1 MELANFDFYLPKE
14 QIAQFPKSDRSS
26 SKLLLVP
33 ENNTFYSSSFSEIYK
48 YLRPGDVVVL
58 NDTKVIPARLKV
70 TKISGGKVEIL
81 LERIIDNHRALVRL
95 GGATKNLLGKELRL
109 QNGIELTVIAREK
122 DFFVIQ
128 SSFETIMDLFL
139 QFGKIP
145 LPPYVKR
152 EPDKRDEEYYQTIYG
167 TNLGAVAAPTAGLHI
182 TKKFFETCKKNE
194 VKIAFLTLHIGRGTY
209 QPIKTP
215 NIKDHQMHSERFNIS
230 ESVCKIIREARENG
244 GRVIA
249 VGTTVVRAL
258 ESLYL
263 QDQNLLPFH
272 GETSIYI
279 KPGFEFSVVDAMV
292 TNFHLPKSSLFVLV
306 CAFGGISRIKQV
318 YDFAVNQNFKFF
330 SYGDAMYLERKK
342 ARKR

>member
-1 MELANFDFYLPKE
+1 
-14 QIAQFPKSDRSS
+14 
-26 SKLLLVP
+26 
-33 ENNTFYSSSFSEIYK
+33 
-48 YLRPGDVVVL
+48 
-58 NDTKVIPARLKV
+58 
-70 TKISGGKVEIL
+70 
-81 LERIIDNHRALVRL
+81 
-95 GGATKNLLGKELRL
+95 
-109 QNGIELTVIAREK
+109 
-122 DFFVIQ
+122 
-128 SSFETIMDLFL
+128 MDLFL

-152 EPDKRDEEYYQTIYG
+152 EPDKRDEEYYQTVYG

-263 QDQNLLPFH
+263 QDQNLFLH
-272 GETSIYI
+272 
-279 KPGFEFSVVDAMV
+279 A
-292 TNFHLPKSSLFVLV
+292 
-306 CAFGGISRIKQV
+306 
-318 YDFAVNQNFKFF
+318 
-330 SYGDAMYLERKK
+330 
-342 ARKR
+342 